1 MTTKTHGIT
10 GELILYTTM
19 HSGQAGCC
27 DLTVGSSVSSLQ
39 CWKKTWLYLVA
50 TLSIS
55 SHLFQISIVDHEIEK
70 ETTVANYAATNKS
83 MSLKKIMKK

>member
-1 MTTKTHGIT
+1 MMSIKNTRNKRKKLNQPKKMTTKTHGIT

-39 CWKKTWLYLVA
+39 C
-50 TLSIS
+50 
-55 SHLFQISIVDHEIEK
+55 
-70 ETTVANYAATNKS
+70 
-83 MSLKKIMKK
+83 